1 LCYIIC
7 IFVDTKHTLKMKEK
21 QVNID
26 DLIKVLEEQ
35 VQKGV
40 TIVSIKGTL
49 SSPQDGNLI
58 ILSTE
63 KQM

>member
-1 LCYIIC
+1 
-7 IFVDTKHTLKMKEK
+7 MKEK